1 MRTGEVDPS
10 TVGFMGVEEGGEVV
24 PLVGGEVGFG
34 G

>member
-10 TVGFMGVEEGGEVV
+10 TVGLEGLEEGGEVV
-24 PLVGGEVGFG
+24 PLVSEGVGFG